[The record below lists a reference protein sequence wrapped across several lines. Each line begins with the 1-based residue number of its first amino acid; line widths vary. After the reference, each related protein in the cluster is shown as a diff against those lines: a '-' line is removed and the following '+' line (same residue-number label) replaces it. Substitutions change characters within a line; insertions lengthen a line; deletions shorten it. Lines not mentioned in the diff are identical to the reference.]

1 MCSSPMTGSTRSSS
15 SLRGSAARSPRPAG
29 CWLRARVHDQV
40 SLRRLSARDAA
51 EALDTTV
58 APVSSAPHER
68 GRPSTSAY
76 PSRAA
81 GDPRALGN
89 ERLAEIVDG

>member
-58 APVSSAPHER
+58 APVSSAPQRARPAVDER
-68 GRPSTSAY
+68 LSEQQATRARWGTSA
-76 PSRAA
+76 
-81 GDPRALGN
+81 
-89 ERLAEIVDG
+89 